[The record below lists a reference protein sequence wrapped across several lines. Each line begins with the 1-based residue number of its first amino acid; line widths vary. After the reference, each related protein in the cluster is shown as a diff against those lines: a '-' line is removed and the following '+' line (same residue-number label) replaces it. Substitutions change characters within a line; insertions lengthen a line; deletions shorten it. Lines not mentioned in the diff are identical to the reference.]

1 MVYVPTEKRYEKHI
15 ETELNNLIDDGLQ
28 FHSKIHKKGD
38 GWYDKNLCVVG
49 SEFITFLKESQTKTY
64 EKLSKKYGDSIQQK
78 VLSRLNKEIENKGL
92 IHVLRK
98 GFNDNIIANNYA
110 FTNIYIWFNGYIL
123 TKLCIWMDK

>member
-49 SEFITFLKESQTKTY
+49 SEFMTFLKESQTKTY

-78 VLSRLNKEIENKGL
+78 VLSRLNKEIENKGFEL
-92 IHVLRK
+92 SISSV
-98 GFNDNIIANNYA
+98 NI
-110 FTNIYIWFNGYIL
+110 
-123 TKLCIWMDK
+123 DKADFVWSTSISLSQNKVCG